1 MLWLDPQP
9 GPPTRYAAGDA
20 HGHDLSEW
28 PGHVASH
35 TLRARRSLPSIAMRA
50 KRALRVSRLSNP
62 CDADWTL
69 ETERLL
75 LDPMVEGDS
84 HALFALLTDPEI
96 HVFTGGCPPAS
107 ADDVRATIRRRE
119 SRRSPA
125 GDELWLNWTL
135 RLKADRSV
143 VGYVQAGV
151 TQGKADLA
159 WVVGVPFQ
167 RRGYASEASRRVL
180 RWLRDDLGV
189 QEVRANIRPDHVASR
204 RVARNIGLLKSR
216 ERTGEGEEVWRTSPR

>member
-1 MLWLDPQP
+1 VRRQGEALATDGARSDLRLDVP
-9 GPPTRYAAGDA
+9 R
-20 HGHDLSEW
+20 E
-28 PGHVASH
+28 
-35 TLRARRSLPSIAMRA
+35 
-50 KRALRVSRLSNP
+50 
-62 CDADWTL
+62 ADWTL

-75 LDPMVEGDS
+75 LDPMVERDS

-96 HVFTGGCPPAS
+96 HVFTGGCPPPS
-107 ADDVRATIRRRE
+107 FDHVRAKIRRRE
-119 SRRSPA
+119 SRRSPE

-151 TQGKADLA
+151 THGRADLA

-180 RWLRDDLGV
+180 RWLRDDLDV
-189 QEVRANIRPDHVASR
+189 HEVRANIHPEHVASR
-204 RVARNIGLLKSR
+204 RVARNIGLLKSG
-216 ERTGEGEEVWRTSPR
+216 ERTDEGEEVWRTSFR

>member
-1 MLWLDPQP
+1 MLATDGARSDLLLDVP
-9 GPPTRYAAGDA
+9 R
-20 HGHDLSEW
+20 E
-28 PGHVASH
+28 
-35 TLRARRSLPSIAMRA
+35 
-50 KRALRVSRLSNP
+50 
-62 CDADWTL
+62 ADWTL

-96 HVFTGGCPPAS
+96 HAFTGSRPPGS
-107 ADDVRATIRRRE
+107 ADDLRITTRRRE

-135 RLKADRSV
+135 RLKTDQSV

-189 QEVRANIRPDHVASR
+189 QEVSANIHPDHIASQK
-204 RVARNIGLLKSR
+204 VARNIGLRKSR
-216 ERTGEGEEVWRTSPR
+216 ERTDEGEDVWRASVR

>member
-1 MLWLDPQP
+1 
-9 GPPTRYAAGDA
+9 
-20 HGHDLSEW
+20 
-28 PGHVASH
+28 
-35 TLRARRSLPSIAMRA
+35 
-50 KRALRVSRLSNP
+50 
-62 CDADWTL
+62 
-69 ETERLL
+69 
-75 LDPMVEGDS
+75 MVERDG

-96 HVFTGGCPPAS
+96 HVFTGGRPPAS
-107 ADDVRATIRRRE
+107 ADDVRERIRRRE

-135 RLKADRSV
+135 RLRQTQSV
-143 VGYVQAGV
+143 VGYLQAGV

-189 QEVRANIRPDHVASR
+189 HEVRANIHLDHVASH
-204 RVARNIGLLKSR
+204 RVARTIGLCKSG
-216 ERTGEGEEVWRTSPR
+216 ERTDEGEEIWRASLR